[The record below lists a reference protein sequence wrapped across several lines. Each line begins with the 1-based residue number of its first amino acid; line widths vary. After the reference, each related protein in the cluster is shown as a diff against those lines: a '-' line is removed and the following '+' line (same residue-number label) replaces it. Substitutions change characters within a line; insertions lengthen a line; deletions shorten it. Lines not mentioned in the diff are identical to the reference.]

1 MMPSPQGGPVSARV
15 GAGLGPEVVASIL
28 VVAVLFVAVAVALS
42 GQRGSAPPS
51 SPEPSLAAVVP
62 SVSAVPS
69 PTPASASPSPLATAT
84 PLASLPPPSS
94 TLAPGQAAAARAVLE
109 SVDQLLEER
118 AALEAELA
126 KTGTDSKAIAD
137 LLRDV
142 NASIVQ
148 QDGPL
153 ADLAAYPS
161 TADLA
166 RRIRAVNAAT
176 FETVNRIQHTSP
188 RNAKTYRD
196 GAAEVVKRLEPLPAL
211 RAELAQLAG

>member
-1 MMPSPQGGPVSARV
+1 MMASPQGGPVSARL
-15 GAGLGPEVVASIL
+15 GARIGPEVVASIL

-51 SPEPSLAAVVP
+51 SPEPSQAAVEP
-62 SVSAVPS
+62 SVTA
-69 PTPASASPSPLATAT
+69 ASASP
-84 PLASLPPPSS
+84 LASGTPPATLPPPSN
-94 TLAPGQAAAARAVLE
+94 TPVPAQAAAARAVLE
-109 SVDQLLEER
+109 NVDQLLDER
-118 AALEAELA
+118 AGLEAQLA

-142 NASIVQ
+142 NASIVR

-153 ADLAAYPS
+153 ADLASYS
-161 TADLA
+161 SSADLA
-166 RRIRAVNAAT
+166 RRIRAVNSAT

-196 GAAEVVKRLEPLPAL
+196 GAAEVVDKLKPLPAL
-211 RAELAQLAG
+211 RAELAQLTG